1 MPPLAT
7 IEGLPL
13 KARQD
18 ERDSRALRAPR
29 FRLNLCCYRG
39 ENWDFSRC
47 PKGVEIKM
55 LLWGHET
62 LYRSSTMTQSTI
74 SDDRLDRIEQ
84 KLDHLSTTVDTL
96 STTVDTLSTT
106 VGTLSTT
113 VDKLS
118 ADNEKFNDRFSNYQ
132 QATQWVVQLAFTLIA
147 SATITVI
154 ITSVLRK

>member
-1 MPPLAT
+1 
-7 IEGLPL
+7 
-13 KARQD
+13 
-18 ERDSRALRAPR
+18 
-29 FRLNLCCYRG
+29 
-39 ENWDFSRC
+39 
-47 PKGVEIKM
+47 
-55 LLWGHET
+55 
-62 LYRSSTMTQSTI
+62 MTQLTM

-84 KLDHLSTTVDTL
+84 KLDHLSVTVDTL

-106 VGTLSTT
+106 VNR
-113 VDKLS
+113 LS